1 MATASQ
7 QDKMIEL
14 AILSTQKLRASV
26 TKSFQHMHDG
36 IGGIEGDND
45 RIKASEETKD
55 SEEIREKRMKEG
67 AIKVF
72 ITKLQEDLTNVNDNY
87 K

>member
-26 TKSFQHMHDG
+26 TKSFQHLHDG
-36 IGGIEGDND
+36 IGTIEGDED
-45 RIKASEETKD
+45 RIKVSEEMKE
-55 SEEIREKRMKEG
+55 SEEIREKRMKDG
-67 AIKVF
+67 SIKVF
-72 ITKLQEDLTNVNDNY
+72 ITKLQEDLTSVNDNY